1 MSFLNMIH
9 EFNETLESI
18 HKRIASLNRSH
29 RLKKKKDANLTP
41 AATVKKRRRSKEQI
55 VQDRCAI
62 FNYLKQTR
70 GTHTVKDIALA
81 LNLPINQVKYDA
93 GQMALF
99 DDVHI
104 RSCVSGFYYNWRLSE
119 FH

>member
-1 MSFLNMIH
+1 MSLLNSMH
-9 EFNETLESI
+9 VFNEMLTAI

-29 RLKKKKDANLTP
+29 RLKKKKDANLATI
-41 AATVKKRRRSKEQI
+41 ATVKKRRRSKKQ
-55 VQDRCAI
+55 VAQDKCAI
-62 FNYLKQTR
+62 FNFLKQNR
-70 GTHTVKDIALA
+70 GTYTASDIALA
-81 LNLPINQVKYDA
+81 LNLPVNQVKYDA

-104 RSCVSGFYYNWRLSE
+104 RSCVRGFYYHWRLSE